1 MRRFSQKKL
10 TAALILAVLL
20 ISILPA
26 AAQPK
31 EEVARV
37 VTIKGDRL
45 DYSRDGGNA
54 WYQAFV
60 EMKDYKGDQLRT
72 NASSYGSIEFYTGGQ
87 IGINK
92 DTTIQI
98 VSDDN
103 ADIINL
109 EKGGLWGKLKTRPAE
124 KGPVQIKTSSGV
136 MGIRGTEFVINES
149 DQGTEV
155 SVLEGEVAV
164 TPEGGEEIKLTAGQ
178 KVYLDRLKGV
188 ETVNQQ
194 DVQTSDPKSLR
205 KEILDSE
212 EWEDFNQALSWARH
226 IVAYVPG
233 VGYSSEMYYA
243 GRAIDLV
250 RDPEAAVKRE
260 VENRINSQIGRFS
273 PVGGISIG
281 GGNKNKA
288 PEMDFPTELRPD
300 SQAEGSQAQPSTG
313 LDFSWKQLKGVHHYY
328 LLLARD
334 DQMEELVWTYETE
347 KGATSVKYPQAA
359 RPLESGQYFWRV
371 IGLDKNGE
379 PVKKAAQTS
388 FMVE

>member
-10 TAALILAVLL
+10 MAALISAVLL
-20 ISILPA
+20 ITILPA
-26 AAQPK
+26 VAQPK

-45 DYSRDGGNA
+45 DYSRDGGTE
-54 WYQAFV
+54 WFQAFV

-155 SVLEGEVAV
+155 SVLEGEVSV
-164 TPEGGEEIKLTAGQ
+164 TPTGGEELKLTAGQ

-205 KEILDSE
+205 KEILSSE

-243 GRAIDLV
+243 GRAINLV
-250 RDPEAAVKRE
+250 TDPEAALKRE
-260 VENRINSQIGRFS
+260 AESQINRGLGRYS
-273 PVGGISIG
+273 PIGIG
-281 GGNKNKA
+281 GLGLGGGSNKSKA

-300 SQAEGSQAQPSTG
+300 SQAEGSQAQPSTD

-334 DQMEELVWTYETE
+334 DEMEDLVWTYETE
-347 KGATSVKYPQAA
+347 KGATSVKYPEAA
-359 RPLESGQYFWRV
+359 RPLESGQYYWRV

-379 PVKKAAQTS
+379 PVKKAA
-388 FMVE
+388 